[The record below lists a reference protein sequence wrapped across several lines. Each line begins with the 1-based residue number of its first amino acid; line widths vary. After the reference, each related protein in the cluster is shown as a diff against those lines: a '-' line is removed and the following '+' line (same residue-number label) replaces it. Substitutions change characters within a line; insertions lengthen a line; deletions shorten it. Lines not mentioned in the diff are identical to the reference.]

1 MLGGGVAERGKG
13 VGSRRVWEGGWVRG
27 GGEGGGEGGWGEV
40 LIEVLN
46 KTGIVTMILVIGMH
60 ETKSAEIAF
69 FRGFPQF
76 LAGNPHGMTSQSR
89 KNVII
94 SPEKVRK
101 RDVREISPNY
111 LCKKKQPYWK
121 TEKLPHFEFLN
132 LNISLLNGRQVLI
145 FEI

>member
-1 MLGGGVAERGKG
+1 MGQIVGGRGCRKGQGGGAKKGAGRG
-13 VGSRRVWEGGWVRG
+13 VGRG
-27 GGEGGGEGGWGEV
+27 VGRGFNRIFEQ
-40 LIEVLN
+40 N
-46 KTGIVTMILVIGMH
+46 SIVTLILVIGMH
-60 ETKSAEIAF
+60 ITRRNRPKSRF
-69 FRGFPQF
+69 FGGFPQF
-76 LAGNPHGMTSQSR
+76 LAGNPRGMTSQSR

-94 SPEKVRK
+94 SPKKVRK

-145 FEI
+145 F